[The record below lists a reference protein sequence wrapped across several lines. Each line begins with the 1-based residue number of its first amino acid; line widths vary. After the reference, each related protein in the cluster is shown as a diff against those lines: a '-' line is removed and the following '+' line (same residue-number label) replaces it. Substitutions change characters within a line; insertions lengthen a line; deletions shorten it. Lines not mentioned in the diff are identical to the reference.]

1 MTKSTDPIKLEEA
14 RARMA
19 KARASRTFMKHPD
32 SVEQRV
38 GIVRK
43 LVVQQFTD
51 AGLSAES
58 DGEQLGAASSRYY
71 YNKLIKGSLNI
82 KDMILLGDYMP
93 VDWTLIF
100 KSIRQ
105 PKDVM
110 RPVDAEAA
118 AINMMFSEPGDNP
131 FADYFTDVD
140 GA

>member
-1 MTKSTDPIKLEEA
+1 MTKVTDPIKLEEA

-19 KARASRTFMKHPD
+19 KARAARASMRHPD
-32 SVEQRV
+32 SVERRV
-38 GIVRK
+38 GTVRQ

-51 AGLSAES
+51 AGLSAAD
-58 DGEQLGAASSRYY
+58 DGKLLGANSPRYY
-71 YNKLIKGSLNI
+71 YNKLVKGSLTL

-93 VDWTLIF
+93 VDWGLIF

-105 PKDVM
+105 PKDIL

-118 AINMMFSEPGDNP
+118 TINMGFSEPGDNP